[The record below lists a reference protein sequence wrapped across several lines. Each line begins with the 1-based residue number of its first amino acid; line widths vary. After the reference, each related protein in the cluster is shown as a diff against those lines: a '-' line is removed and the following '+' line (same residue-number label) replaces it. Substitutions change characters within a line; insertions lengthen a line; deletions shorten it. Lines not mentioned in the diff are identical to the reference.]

1 MMRKTGLRIKCMRM
15 RNYDEALT
23 NDLDLQRS
31 AHVRGHREGGR
42 VKYNLNSIA
51 LSCNY
56 S

>member
-1 MMRKTGLRIKCMRM
+1 MRKTGSRSKCMRKM

-51 LSCNY
+51 SSCNY